1 MNPFAQRLCGLMK
14 RAGVGQDQLA
24 EKIGLSQGTISRYV
38 RGDTE
43 PRLSDLRKLA
53 NFFEVSLEDLIGPP
67 NGVLEFH
74 DHEPDLQYE
83 VVTTAEEA
91 LERLSKRNK
100 TLHEALRQ
108 QIVAVERWD
117 AQQRKRKSKR

>member
-1 MNPFAQRLCGLMK
+1 MNPFAQRLSGLMK

>member
-1 MNPFAQRLCGLMK
+1 MNPFAERLGNLMK

-24 EKIGLSQGTISRYV
+24 DEIGLSQGTISRYV

-43 PRLSDLRKLA
+43 PRLSDLQKLA
-53 NFFEVSLEDLIGPP
+53 TFFRVTIEELIGPP
-67 NGVLEFH
+67 DGVLEFR
-74 DHEPDLQYE
+74 DHEPEIEYQ

-91 LERLSKRNK
+91 LGKLARRNK

-117 AQQRKRKSKR
+117 AQNRKRKSKR

>member
-1 MNPFAQRLCGLMK
+1 MK